1 MDQVTLRVEVDVN
14 PTESEEKVKKAL
26 WNIFGDLPTE
36 IKPAQKGSLLTVE
49 AKGEENLST
58 LRNVLRRDHIR
69 DAARKALYRGLNGNV
84 LIFYLNKQAASAGHV
99 SFSEAE
105 GESPLGPI
113 TITIQTEDPQQ
124 LIDWLAPRTSKP

>member
-124 LIDWLAPRTSKP
+124 LIDWLAPRTNKP